1 MTSWRCRWFWDYVN
15 RDVCVRVCRCIDVA
29 LSTKLMLKCISLI
42 TSIAFVFF
50 LNCFSRA
57 LGGLSVWWMCQIVRD
72 ACALFESSS
81 TSICT
86 RATLGEGEWGERKR
100 LSMPKKWLHLWIN
113 FGQILVQHLSEA
125 QRNAHRR
132 ALCIFARS
140 RYPVHILYVRS
151 RWFWV
156 MRWDP

>member
-1 MTSWRCRWFWDYVN
+1 M
-15 RDVCVRVCRCIDVA
+15 CVRVCRCIDVA

-86 RATLGEGEWGERKR
+86 QATLGEGEWGKGRGCQCQKNCIYLLIFYCDLGRKFEN
-100 LSMPKKWLHLWIN
+100 MN
-113 FGQILVQHLSEA
+113 
-125 QRNAHRR
+125 
-132 ALCIFARS
+132 CIFSYTIYIYWTSQSLSLTVYFFATYLIICYS
-140 RYPVHILYVRS
+140 QIV
-151 RWFWV
+151 WFFLLIAIV
-156 MRWDP
+156 QQ